1 MTRLKKLF
9 PLSFAFSKNPLKLFL
24 GILIYLVANAVVI
37 GVLDSILSAL
47 LAPLMIFFIP
57 YVGWILFALLAIPVI
72 MYVTVLNYVFTYA
85 IALINIYTY
94 AGIVVSFVAYA
105 KYEEPVAEVAAPAE
119 EVVADVE
126 AVEAE

>member
-37 GVLDSILSAL
+37 GVLNSILSAL
-47 LAPLMIFFIP
+47 LAPLVIFAIP
-57 YVGWILFALLAIPVI
+57 YLGWILLLLLFIPVI
-72 MYVTVLNYVFTYA
+72 LYINILNYVFTYA

-105 KYEEPVAEVAAPAE
+105 KYEEPVAEIEETVE
-119 EVVADVE
+119 EVEAVN